1 MYEVF
6 KRVVNNE
13 DLADLVSDSTL
24 NLDGSQTDRKHHS
37 QNDQEEAN

>member
-13 DLADLVSDSTL
+13 DLADLITDSTL
-24 NLDGSQTDRKHHS
+24 NLDGSQADRKHH
-37 QNDQEEAN
+37 QANEKEESV